1 MVTIVYV
8 SGLFCLFYGSRLFI
22 QTKSLDY
29 AVKMKEA
36 INGCA

>member
-1 MVTIVYV
+1 MISIVYV

-29 AVKMKEA
+29 AMKMQEA
-36 INGCA
+36 WS